1 MVGHL
6 LVLLAVLV
14 CLRLGLWQWHRTH
27 EATGTI
33 QNLGYAVLWPVF
45 AGTFIFMWVRFLRLE
60 TIKDQEEA
68 AAPLPEEIEED
79 APPPPPRSNTPS
91 QAVLLSE
98 VTIPDEDEDDPE
110 MAAYNRALA
119 AIAER
124 DRRRAR

>member
-27 EATGTI
+27 EASGTI

-60 TIKDQEEA
+60 TLKDQEEA

-79 APPPPPRSNTPS
+79 TPPPAPRSSTPS
-91 QAVLLSE
+91 QAVLLSD

-119 AIAER
+119 AIAEK